1 MKNRRVEKNLAIVVF
16 LLFLGVALSPSIG
29 FETVKASH
37 TNDLVEVT
45 TQACGMQG
53 FGKTIEKLTRQ
64 QYQKLAQYLVDFRAR
79 LNQTTTQQ
87 AAVPIFEEAL
97 AELNTYGLLPKG
109 MTVEQ
114 AQRIV
119 VREQT
124 RLQTMANLVQR
135 FMQSSINYFCLFTG
149 VFHGAFE
156 DNIFS
161 RIATWIYDHM
171 DLYIPPLWPAILY
184 VVMYAIF
191 VTINWVKVVRIM
203 NTINVS
209 GNVDS
214 FFSIGLAG
222 IRRGHYAISRV
233 TGFTG
238 IKIILQAYQPSG
250 YAFYLGF
257 ALDIS

>member
-1 MKNRRVEKNLAIVVF
+1 MKNQIVEQPVTIVVS
-16 LLFLGVALSPSIG
+16 LLFLGVALAPSVG
-29 FETVKASH
+29 FEAVKASSA
-37 TNDLVEVT
+37 NDFVEVMV
-45 TQACGMQG
+45 QACGMHG
-53 FGKTIEKLTRQ
+53 YGNTTVKLTRQ
-64 QYQKLAQYLVDFRAR
+64 QYQKLTQYLVEFKTR
-79 LNQTTTQQ
+79 LNQTTTLQT
-87 AAVPIFEEAL
+87 AVPIFEEAL

-109 MTVEQ
+109 MTAEQ
-114 AQRIV
+114 AQRMV
-119 VREQT
+119 AREQARIQAT
-124 RLQTMANLVQR
+124 ANLVHR

-156 DNIFS
+156 DNIFG
-161 RIATWIYDHM
+161 RIAAWIYDHM

-184 VVMYAIF
+184 AIF
-191 VTINWVKVVRIM
+191 VTINWMKVVRIM

-222 IRRGHYAISRV
+222 IRSGHYAISRV

-238 IKIILQAYQPSG
+238 IKIILEAYQPSG

-257 ALDIS
+257 ALNIS

>member
-1 MKNRRVEKNLAIVVF
+1 MRKRCAKQYTVIVVS
-16 LLFLGVALSPSIG
+16 LLFLGVAVAPNIDLEI
-29 FETVKASH
+29 VKASH
-37 TNDLVEVT
+37 PNNIVEVI

-53 FGKTIEKLTRQ
+53 YGNTTVNLTRQ
-64 QYQKLAQYLVDFRAR
+64 QYQRLTQYFVEFNTR
-79 LNQTTTQQ
+79 LNQTTTPQT
-87 AAVPIFEEAL
+87 AVQIFKDAL
-97 AELNTYGLLPKG
+97 VELNAYGLLPKG

-114 AQRIV
+114 AQRMV
-119 VREQT
+119 ERGQT
-124 RLQTMANLVQR
+124 RIQATTNLVHR
-135 FMQSSINYFCLFTG
+135 FMQSSINYFCLFAG

-156 DNIFS
+156 DNIFG

-184 VVMYAIF
+184 VVLYAIF
-191 VTINWVKVVRIM
+191 VTINWVKVARIM

-222 IRRGHYAISRV
+222 IRSGHYAISRV

-238 IKIILQAYQPSG
+238 IKIILEAYQPSG